1 MRFSSLRA
9 RGLRCFTSVDYAPV
23 PLVNLIHG
31 PNGSGKTSLLEAM
44 HLVSF
49 GKSFLTPK
57 AGDLLKQGEDVLWIE
72 ARVQEITNYGPAG
85 ITVRKS
91 RSETDIRFDGQAV
104 TSASALAR
112 HMPLLVVNSRAPDLL
127 GENPANRR
135 ALVDRSL
142 FHVKPSYVDTWKH
155 YRHALRQR
163 NELLQASGR
172 GNAQA
177 DYWESV
183 LATLSVTI
191 DEQRSALIEAINARL
206 VDHGI
211 ASFVNQTLRFHYSPG
226 WDRQQ
231 GLAAQLLANRER
243 DTSLGYTF
251 AGPHRADLSLQ
262 LDGRAA
268 ARRLSRGQA
277 KAVVCL
283 VMVAIAQFIRSQ
295 SQACPVMLVDDLAA
309 EMDEGMMRLAVDA
322 VLALETQCFFTAIK
336 PADLRSF
343 LPEATSEFHVEHQ
356 TH

>member
-9 RGLRCFTSVDYAPV
+9 RGLRCFSAIDYAPA
-23 PLVNLIHG
+23 PLVNLIYG

-57 AGDLLKQGEDVLWIE
+57 AGDLLKQGEDVLWVE
-72 ARVQEITNYGPAG
+72 ARVQDITNYGPAE

-91 RSETDIRFDGQAV
+91 KSETEIRFDGQVV

-142 FHVKPSYVDTWKH
+142 FHVKPTYVDTWKH

-163 NELLQASGR
+163 NELLQSGGR
-172 GNAQA
+172 GNSQA
-177 DYWESV
+177 DYWEGV
-183 LATLSVTI
+183 LATLSVAI
-191 DEQRSALIEAINARL
+191 DEQRSALVEAINARL
-206 VDHGI
+206 REHGI
-211 ASFVNQTLRFHYSPG
+211 PSFSGKTLRFSYSPG
-226 WDRQQ
+226 WDREL

-243 DTSLGYTF
+243 DISLGYTF

-283 VMVAIAQFIRSQ
+283 AMVAIAHYIRLQ
-295 SQACPVMLVDDLAA
+295 SQTLPVMLIDDLAA
-309 EMDEGMMRLAVDA
+309 EMDEVMMRLAVNA
-322 VLALETQCFFTAIK
+322 VLSLETQCFFTAIK
-336 PADLRSF
+336 PGDLRSF
-343 LPEATSEFHVEHQ
+343 LPDDAFEFHVEHQ
-356 TH
+356 LH